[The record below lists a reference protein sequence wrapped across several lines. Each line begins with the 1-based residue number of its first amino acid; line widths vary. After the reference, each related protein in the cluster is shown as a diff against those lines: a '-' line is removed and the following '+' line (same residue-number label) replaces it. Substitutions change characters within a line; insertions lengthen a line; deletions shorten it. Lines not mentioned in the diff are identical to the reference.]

1 MIAIH
6 QAPAGARDLLP
17 LEVAQKCWINDRLQ
31 ETFQGWGYQRIV
43 TSTLEWL
50 KTLTAGGAIE
60 PSTVIQ
66 LQDASGSTLGLRP
79 ELTASIARAAATRL
93 TAGSNGSNSSPLR
106 LCYRANVF
114 RNPPAGHYGRQ
125 LEFYQAGVE
134 LLFAGGLLADA
145 EILLLLADCLDCL
158 GIPQWQLILGEAG
171 LTRSLL
177 APFPEPL
184 RQQVRQCIARL
195 DYVALEQL
203 DYPSPELRQRACL
216 LFDLRGNPADVL
228 QVVANLELDESGKEI
243 VSRLKSLIDLLA
255 ESHPNPIPLILDLSL
270 LQSFDYYTGIVFQA
284 VSRTERQWRILGQG
298 GRYDQLLGIYHPQ
311 QRSAPGV
318 GFCLNLE
325 DLHACLLLAA
335 NSDLPQTTPPIDWLV
350 IPRNPQ
356 GEAAAFIYAQTLRN
370 SEHLVRV
377 EVELGGRSPEAIR
390 EFARSRGMK
399 NLAWVGVDGT
409 PIIET
414 L

>member
-17 LEVAQKCWINDRLQ
+17 LEVAQKCWINDSLQ
-31 ETFQGWGYQRIV
+31 TTFQRWGYQRIV

-50 KTLTAGGAIE
+50 ETLTAGGAIE

-66 LQDASGSTLGLRP
+66 FPDPSGSTLGLRP

-93 TAGSNGSNSSPLR
+93 TAASNSSNSSPLR

-114 RNPPAGHYGRQ
+114 RNPPAGHHGRQ

-145 EILLLLADCLDCL
+145 EILLLLADCLERL

-184 RQQVRQCIARL
+184 RQQVRQCLARL
-195 DYVALEQL
+195 DCVALEQL
-203 DYPSPELRQRACL
+203 DYPSLQLRQRACL

-228 QVVANLELDESGKEI
+228 QVIASLELDESGQQV

-255 ESHPNPIPLILDLSL
+255 ESQPATIPLILDLSL
-270 LQSFDYYTGIVFQA
+270 LQNFDYYTGIVFQA

-298 GRYDQLLGIYHPQ
+298 GRYDRLLGIYHPQ
-311 QRSAPGV
+311 QQSAPGI

-335 NSDLPQTTPPIDWLV
+335 ASDLPQATPPIDWLV
-350 IPRNPQ
+350 IPQNARA
-356 GEAAAFIYAQTLRN
+356 EAAAFNYAQTLRN
-370 SEHLVRV
+370 SAHLVRV
-377 EVELGGRSPEAIR
+377 EVELGGLSKEAIR
-390 EFARSRGMK
+390 EFARSRGIK

-414 L
+414 G